1 MKEVWYLVDHNNFVF
16 NTFDSRSE
24 AVAEY
29 KKFYKNGYDV
39 EVMDF
44 HQRCEALAAQRARY
58 ERAFNKIYEK
68 KMEHLR
74 RSDTVVRS

>member
-1 MKEVWYLVDHNNFVF
+1 MKPIYYLVDHNNFVF

-29 KKFYKNGYDV
+29 KRYYNDGYDV

-44 HQRCEALAAQRARY
+44 HQRCEALAAQRARAK
-58 ERAFNKIYEK
+58 RA
-68 KMEHLR
+68 LR
-74 RSDTVVRS
+74 KYD

>member
-1 MKEVWYLVDHNNFVF
+1 MKPIYYLVDHNNFVF

-29 KKFYKNGYDV
+29 KRFYNDGYDV

-44 HQRCEALAAQRARY
+44 QQRCEALAAQRARS
-58 ERAFNKIYEK
+58 ERALRKLKEAVEK
-68 KMEHLR
+68 EQAQ
-74 RSDTVVRS
+74 

>member
-1 MKEVWYLVDHNNFVF
+1 MKPIYYLVDHNNFVF

-29 KKFYKNGYDV
+29 KRFYKDGYDV

-44 HQRCEALAAQRARY
+44 HQRCEALAAQRARS
-58 ERAFNKIYEK
+58 ERALRKLKEAIEK
-68 KMEHLR
+68 EQAQ
-74 RSDTVVRS
+74 

>member
-1 MKEVWYLVDHNNFVF
+1 MKPIYYLVDHNNFVF

-44 HQRCEALAAQRARY
+44 HQRCEALAAQKARS
-58 ERAFNKIYEK
+58 ERALRKLKEAIKREK
-68 KMEHLR
+68 ENAK
-74 RSDTVVRS
+74 S